1 MGSILV
7 IVAVVSHG
15 RYEGCAHR
23 CVEAES
29 PGARDSGELYSDEAS
44 LSSRRSRSRFLLLNS
59 RGVCPADS
67 SWDSEMVLVVLVIIL
82 FLLLLLRDDL
92 QTADA

>member
-44 LSSRRSRSRFLLLNS
+44 LSSRRSRSRFLHLYP
-59 RGVCPADS
+59 RGVCPADC
-67 SWDSEMVLVVLVIIL
+67 SWDSEMVLVVQVLVTPVEVVVR
-82 FLLLLLRDDL
+82 LRYNR
-92 QTADA
+92 